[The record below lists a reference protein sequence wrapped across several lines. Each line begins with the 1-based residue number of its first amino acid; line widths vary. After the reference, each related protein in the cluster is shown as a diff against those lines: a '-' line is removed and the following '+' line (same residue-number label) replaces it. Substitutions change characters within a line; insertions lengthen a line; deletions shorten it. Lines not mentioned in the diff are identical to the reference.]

1 MSHEK
6 AAGTISRGVC
16 VYRADVRVVFVW
28 IDIRRDNVLA
38 ITNIFRAKIVDVA
51 RANARHYAIMTEEQL
66 KSNLGDPY
74 PTETNPKDL
83 ENSARIGSFYNVT
96 QKVWVETKTD
106 EDTNKTTLEDVVV
119 EVEFARNNDDLPNVL
134 NWMGWPPEKLRPL
147 YYRMR
152 IEQDIVISSGE
163 AANT

>member
-1 MSHEK
+1 MK
-6 AAGTISRGVC
+6 KQRGQS
-16 VYRADVRVVFVW
+16 VVEF
-28 IDIRRDNVLA
+28 A
-38 ITNIFRAKIVDVA
+38 FIVPMFALFLFGLIYGGIMFLEYLNLCNDA
-51 RANARHYAIMTEEQL
+51 RAEARRVAVMSREQL
-66 KSNLGDPY
+66 DTFFKVSSPANY
-74 PTETNPKDL
+74 PTETNPTDL
-83 ENSARIGSFYNVT
+83 DTLKRNWSFYNVT
-96 QKVWVETKTD
+96 PKIWVETKTD

-119 EVEFARNNDDLPNVL
+119 EVEFERDNDDLPNVL

>member
-1 MSHEK
+1 MKKQRGQSVVEF
-6 AAGTISRGVC
+6 AFIVPMFALFLFGLIYGGTMFLQYLNLC
-16 VYRADVRVVFVW
+16 
-28 IDIRRDNVLA
+28 NE
-38 ITNIFRAKIVDVA
+38 A

-83 ENSARIGSFYNVT
+83 ENSDRIGSFYNVT
-96 QKVWVETKTD
+96 QKIWVETKTD

-152 IEQDIVISSGE
+152 IEQDIEISSGE
-163 AANT
+163 GG

>member
-1 MSHEK
+1 MKKQRGQSVVEF
-6 AAGTISRGVC
+6 AFIVPMFALFLFGLIYGGTMFLQYLNLC
-16 VYRADVRVVFVW
+16 
-28 IDIRRDNVLA
+28 NE
-38 ITNIFRAKIVDVA
+38 A

-83 ENSARIGSFYNVT
+83 ENSDRIGSFYNVT

-163 AANT
+163 GG

>member
-1 MSHEK
+1 MKKQRGQSVVEF
-6 AAGTISRGVC
+6 AFIVPMFALFLFGLIYGGTMFLQYLNLC
-16 VYRADVRVVFVW
+16 
-28 IDIRRDNVLA
+28 NE
-38 ITNIFRAKIVDVA
+38 A

-83 ENSARIGSFYNVT
+83 ENSDRIGSFYNVT

-106 EDTNKTTLEDVVV
+106 EDTKKTTLEDVVV

-163 AANT
+163 GG

>member
-1 MSHEK
+1 MFLQYLNLCNE
-6 AAGTISRGVC
+6 
-16 VYRADVRVVFVW
+16 
-28 IDIRRDNVLA
+28 
-38 ITNIFRAKIVDVA
+38 A

-163 AANT
+163 GG